1 MAHETPR
8 WKTSPSVFCNDL
20 ITVEFQRMLAA
31 RKSRANNFRD
41 HDEYSRMHYRSWLPS
56 INPDSGAW
64 MISAGPT
71 NYAVM
76 AKKRLYPGTAQH
88 STAQHSAA
96 HSSSCGRPAQST
108 HTPVALEHSLTAYHN
123 R

>member
-88 STAQHSAA
+88 STAQHTAA
-96 HSSSCGRPAQST
+96 AVAGRPRA
-108 HTPVALEHSLTAYHN
+108 HTRP
-123 R
+123 